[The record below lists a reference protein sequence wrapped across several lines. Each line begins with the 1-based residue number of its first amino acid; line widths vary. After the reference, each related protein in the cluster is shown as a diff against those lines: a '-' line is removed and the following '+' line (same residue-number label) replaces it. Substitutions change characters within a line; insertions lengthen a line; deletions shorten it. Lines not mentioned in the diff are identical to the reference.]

1 LPFPPSPIADAA
13 FSRSAIVPD
22 SPRYSVVIPAFN
34 EEANVEPLS
43 REIAVVLEAM
53 GEPYEIV
60 WVDDGSRDATA
71 ERVTALAEDGVG
83 ERGVVRLMQVGRQ
96 SGQTSAMDMGMRG
109 AAGQVV
115 ITIDADRQNDP
126 QDIPKLI
133 AGLATHD
140 VAVGWRQNRQDT
152 WVKRYTSRFANW
164 LRITVTKDPIHD
176 TGCSLK
182 AFKREVLGDIK
193 LFHGMH
199 RFLSTLAKMEGYTVV
214 EVPVSHRPRVAGVS
228 KYTTLNRMIGPLL
241 DLFAVRWM
249 QSRSLYRRRC
259 GPQ

>member
-1 LPFPPSPIADAA
+1 MSDT
-13 FSRSAIVPD
+13 
-22 SPRYSVVIPAFN
+22 PRYSVVIPAFN
-34 EEANVEPLS
+34 EEANVEPLT
-43 REIAVVLEAM
+43 REIAAVLEEM

-60 WVDDGSRDATA
+60 WVDDGSRDATP
-71 ERVTALAEDGVG
+71 ERVRALATDGIG
-83 ERGVVRLMQVGRQ
+83 ERGVVRLLQVGRQ

-109 AAGQVV
+109 ATGDVV

-126 QDIPKLI
+126 QDIPRLI

-140 VAVGWRQNRQDT
+140 VAVGWRQRRQDT

-164 LRITVTKDPIHD
+164 LRITVTQDPIHD

-193 LFHGMH
+193 LFHGLH

-249 QSRSLYRRRC
+249 QSRSLYRRRR

>member
-1 LPFPPSPIADAA
+1 VSDT
-13 FSRSAIVPD
+13 
-22 SPRYSVVIPAFN
+22 PRYSVVIPAFN

-43 REIAVVLEAM
+43 REIAAVMEGM

-60 WVDDGSRDATA
+60 WIDDGSRDATA
-71 ERVTALAEDGVG
+71 ERVRALERDGVG
-83 ERGVVRLMQVGRQ
+83 SHGVVRLLQVGRQ
-96 SGQTSAMDMGMRG
+96 SGQTSAMDMGMHG
-109 AAGQVV
+109 AAGEVV

-126 QDIPKLI
+126 TDIPKLV
-133 AGLATHD
+133 AGLANHD

-164 LRITVTKDPIHD
+164 LRITVTKDTIHD

-182 AFKREVLGDIK
+182 AFKREVLADIK

-214 EVPVSHRPRVAGVS
+214 EVPVAHRPRVAGVS
-228 KYTTLNRMIGPLL
+228 KYSTLNRMIGPLL

-249 QSRSLYRRRC
+249 QSRSLYRRRH
-259 GPQ
+259 GSR

>member
-1 LPFPPSPIADAA
+1 MSDP
-13 FSRSAIVPD
+13 
-22 SPRYSVVIPAFN
+22 PRYSVVIPAFN

-43 REIAVVLEAM
+43 QEIAAVLEEM

-71 ERVTALAEDGVG
+71 DRVRAVSENGVG
-83 ERGVVRLMQVGRQ
+83 ERGVVRLLQVGRQ

-109 AAGQVV
+109 AAGEVV

-126 QDIPKLI
+126 RDIPKLV
-133 AGLATHD
+133 AALATHD

-193 LFHGMH
+193 LFHGLH
-199 RFLSTLAKMEGYTVV
+199 RFLSTLARMEGYTVV

-228 KYTTLNRMIGPLL
+228 KYTTFNRMIGPLL

-249 QSRSLYRRRC
+249 QSRSLHRRRT

>member
-1 LPFPPSPIADAA
+1 MSDT
-13 FSRSAIVPD
+13 
-22 SPRYSVVIPAFN
+22 PRYSVVIPAFN
-34 EEANVEPLS
+34 EEENVEPLS
-43 REIAVVLEAM
+43 REIAAVLEAM

-71 ERVTALAEDGVG
+71 ERVRALASNGVG
-83 ERGVVRLMQVGRQ
+83 EHGAVRLLQVGRQ

-109 AAGQVV
+109 AAGEVL

-182 AFKREVLGDIK
+182 AFKREVIGDIK

-249 QSRSLYRRRC
+249 QSRSLYRRRR

>member
-1 LPFPPSPIADAA
+1 
-13 FSRSAIVPD
+13 VTD

-43 REIAVVLEAM
+43 REIAVVLEEL
-53 GEPYEIV
+53 GDPYEIV

-71 ERVTALAEDGVG
+71 ARVHALAENGIGD
-83 ERGVVRLMQVGRQ
+83 RGVVRLLQVGRQ
-96 SGQTSAMDMGMRG
+96 SGQTSAMDMGMR
-109 AAGQVV
+109 AATGEVL

-126 QDIPKLI
+126 QDIPKLV
-133 AGLATHD
+133 AALANHD

-182 AFKREVLGDIK
+182 AFKREVVADIK

-249 QSRSLYRRRC
+249 QSRSLYRRRS